1 MDRNKP
7 TPRTQRDVSQQQ
19 VNPYLP
25 NGKAY
30 SVDKK
35 SRAYQN
41 SVKDSEVK
49 NFTIGLRDIDES
61 IMYYFK
67 EVIRPSVIQ
76 NGAKLNVPIIY
87 GSPERWKSVQAD
99 GYYRDK
105 EGKIQVPLIMF
116 KRSSIEKN
124 RTLGNKLDGNEVN
137 NYVLVETRYNKRN
150 VYDRFSV
157 LANRKPSKQL
167 VATIIPDYVTIQYE
181 CVLFTDYV
189 EQMNKLIEGIN
200 FASDSY
206 WGDPERFKFRARIDT
221 YTTVT
226 ELSTGQDRAVKT
238 NFTITLQGYIIS
250 DQINKE
256 LANTDLVY
264 STSEI
269 IIGTETTTDAEGLGS
284 TTLTDSQGAAVTTFD
299 TAQLNYNQIVAGMT
313 FEEIKY
319 VALQNTAIATS
330 TTSTTA
336 TFNNV
341 QIANDLLP
349 AGFPAIGKADF
360 KVYVNGQFIPSS
372 QIVSI
377 EQVDSNIVVT
387 IDTVAVQYE
396 ILPDFEVVLIGK
408 FEPIT
413 QE

>member
-67 EVIRPSVIQ
+67 EVIRPSVVQ

-137 NYVLVETRYNKRN
+137 NYVLVETRYNRRN

-226 ELSTGQDRAVKT
+226 ELSTGQDRAVRQ
-238 NFTITLQGYIIS
+238 TLQSLYR
-250 DQINKE
+250 
-256 LANTDLVY
+256 
-264 STSEI
+264 
-269 IIGTETTTDAEGLGS
+269 
-284 TTLTDSQGAAVTTFD
+284 D
-299 TAQLNYNQIVAGMT
+299 T
-313 FEEIKY
+313 
-319 VALQNTAIATS
+319 
-330 TTSTTA
+330 
-336 TFNNV
+336 
-341 QIANDLLP
+341 
-349 AGFPAIGKADF
+349 
-360 KVYVNGQFIPSS
+360 SS
-372 QIVSI
+372 QIRLTKS
-377 EQVDSNIVVT
+377 
-387 IDTVAVQYE
+387 
-396 ILPDFEVVLIGK
+396 
-408 FEPIT
+408 
-413 QE
+413 

>member
-7 TPRTQRDVSQQQ
+7 TPRTQRDVSQMQ

-25 NGKAY
+25 NGK
-30 SVDKK
+30 SWSKGKK
-35 SRAYQN
+35 NRANQI

-49 NFTIGLRDIDES
+49 NFTVGLRDIDES

-67 EVIRPSVIQ
+67 EVIRPSVMQ
-76 NGAKLNVPIIY
+76 NGNKINVPIIY

-137 NYVLVETRYNKRN
+137 NYVLVETRYNRRN

-157 LANRKPSKQL
+157 INNRKPSKEL

-189 EQMNKLIEGIN
+189 EQMNKLVEAIN

-226 ELSTGQDRAVKT
+226 ELNSGQDRAVKT
-238 NFTITLQGYIIS
+238 NFVITLQGYIIS
-250 DQINKE
+250 DHINKE

-264 STSEI
+264 STSQV
-269 IIGTETTTDAEGLGS
+269 IIGTEAVEDINGTTT
-284 TTLTDSQGAAVTTFD
+284 TITDSQGAAVTTFD
-299 TAQLNYNQIVAGMT
+299 TSQLNYNQIVAGMT
-313 FEEIKY
+313 FEEIRY
-319 VALQNTAIATS
+319 VALQNTAIAT
-330 TTSTTA
+330 TVTSTTA
-336 TFNNV
+336 TFTNV
-341 QIANDLLP
+341 QIAEDKVP
-349 AGFPAIGKADF
+349 AGFPAIGVADF
-360 KVYVNGQFIPSS
+360 ELYVNGQRVPTS
-372 QIVSI
+372 QVTGII
-377 EQVDSNIVVT
+377 QQGNDIVVT
-387 IDTVAVQYE
+387 VDTVALQYE
-396 ILPDFEVVLIGK
+396 LLSTFEVVLIGK
-408 FEPIT
+408 FETIT
-413 QE
+413 Q

>member
-1 MDRNKP
+1 MSRNKP
-7 TPRTQRDVSQQQ
+7 TPRTQREVSQMQ

-25 NGKAY
+25 NGKAWAK
-30 SVDKK
+30 DKK
-35 SRAYQN
+35 DRANQI
-41 SVKDSEVK
+41 SVKDSEIK
-49 NFTIGLRDIDES
+49 NFTVGLRDIDES

-67 EVIRPSVIQ
+67 EVIRPSVMQ
-76 NGAKLNVPIIY
+76 NGSKINVPIIY

-124 RTLGNKLDGNEVN
+124 RTLGNKLDGNEVK

-150 VYDRFSV
+150 IYDRFSI
-157 LANRKPSKQL
+157 LTNRQPSKEL

-189 EQMNKLIEGIN
+189 EQMNKLVEAIN

-226 ELSTGQDRAVKT
+226 ELNSGQDRAVKT
-238 NFTITLQGYIIS
+238 NFVITLQGYIIS

-264 STSEI
+264 
-269 IIGTETTTDAEGLGS
+269 GTAQINFQLETAGSIEELEYRTAETTSQAAANFLDSGASSAGGSEGMS
-284 TTLTDSQGAAVTTFD
+284 YD
-299 TAQLNYNQIVAGMT
+299 
-313 FEEIKY
+313 EIRY
-319 VALQNTAIATS
+319 LSLQNTAIASSS
-330 TTSTTA
+330 TATTA
-336 TFNNV
+336 TFTDV
-341 QIANDLLP
+341 RIANELVP
-349 AGFPAIGKADF
+349 TGFGAIGKQDF
-360 KVYVNGQFIPSS
+360 QVFVNGQYIPVD
-372 QIVSI
+372 QVESI
-377 EQVDSNIVVT
+377 TQTGNNIVIT
-387 IDTVAVQYE
+387 LDTVGMEYQ
-396 ILPDFEVVLIGK
+396 LQSSFEVVLVGK

-413 QE
+413 D

>member
-67 EVIRPSVIQ
+67 EVIRPSVVQ

-137 NYVLVETRYNKRN
+137 NYVLVETRYNRRN

-226 ELSTGQDRAVKT
+226 ELNTGQDRAVKT

-269 IIGTETTTDAEGLGS
+269 IIGTETTTDAEGLGA

-319 VALQNTAIATS
+319 IALQNTAIATS

-341 QIANDLLP
+341 QIANELLP

>member
-1 MDRNKP
+1 MDRKKP

-41 SVKDSEVK
+41 SVKDSEIK

-76 NGAKLNVPIIY
+76 NGSKLNVPIIY

-157 LANRKPSKQL
+157 LSNRKPSKQL

-226 ELSTGQDRAVKT
+226 ELNTGQDRAVKT

-264 STSEI
+264 STSEV
-269 IIGTETTTDAEGLGS
+269 IIGTETTTDAEGLES

-299 TAQLNYNQIVAGMT
+299 TAQLNFNQIVAGMT

-341 QIANDLLP
+341 QIASALLP
-349 AGFPAIGKADF
+349 AGFPAISKADF

>member
-7 TPRTQRDVSQQQ
+7 TPRTQREVSQMQ

-25 NGKAY
+25 AGKPWLK
-30 SVDKK
+30 DKK
-35 SRAYQN
+35 NRANQI

-49 NFTIGLRDIDES
+49 NFTVGLRDIDES

-67 EVIRPSVIQ
+67 EVIRPSVMQ
-76 NGAKLNVPIIY
+76 NGSKINVPIIY

-124 RTLGNKLDGNEVN
+124 RTLGNKLDGNEVK
-137 NYVLVETRYNKRN
+137 NYVLVETRYNRRN
-150 VYDRFSV
+150 IYDRFSI
-157 LANRKPSKQL
+157 LNNRQPSKEL

-189 EQMNKLIEGIN
+189 EQMNKLVEAIN

-226 ELSTGQDRAVKT
+226 ELNSGQDRAVKT
-238 NFTITLQGYIIS
+238 NFVITLQGYIIS

-264 STSEI
+264 GTSQINFQLETAGSI
-269 IIGTETTTDAEGLGS
+269 EELEYRTAETTSQAATNFLDSGVTSGGGGTEGMSYDEIRYLSLQNSAIAS
-284 TTLTDSQGAAVTTFD
+284 AVT
-299 TAQLNYNQIVAGMT
+299 A
-313 FEEIKY
+313 
-319 VALQNTAIATS
+319 
-330 TTSTTA
+330 TTA
-336 TFNNV
+336 TFTDV
-341 QIANDLLP
+341 QIANDLVP
-349 AGFPAIGKADF
+349 TGFVSIGKNDF
-360 KVYVNGQFIPSS
+360 QVFVNGQYIP
-372 QIVSI
+372 VN
-377 EQVDSNIVVT
+377 QVDSIVQDGNNIVVT
-387 IDTVAVQYE
+387 LDTVGMQYQ
-396 ILPDFEVVLIGK
+396 LQPTFEVVLVGK

-413 QE
+413 E

>member
-7 TPRTQRDVSQQQ
+7 TPRTQREVSQMQ

-35 SRAYQN
+35 SRAQQN

-49 NFTIGLRDIDES
+49 NFTVGLKDIDES

-67 EVIRPSVIQ
+67 EVIRPSVMQ
-76 NGAKLNVPIIY
+76 NGNKLNVPIIY

-157 LANRKPSKQL
+157 LSNRKPSKQL

-189 EQMNKLIEGIN
+189 AQMNKLIEAIN

-206 WGDPERFKFRARIDT
+206 WGDPERFKFRARIDS

-226 ELSTGQDRAVKT
+226 ELNSGQDRAVKT
-238 NFTITLQGYIIS
+238 NFVITLQGYIIS

-269 IIGTETTTDAEGLGS
+269 IIGTETVTDAEGLAS

-299 TAQLNYNQIVAGMT
+299 TSQLNYNQIVAGMT
-313 FEEIKY
+313 FEEIQF
-319 VALQNTAIATS
+319 VALQNSAIATS

-336 TFNNV
+336 TFSNV
-341 QIANDLLP
+341 EIAYDLIP
-349 AGFPAIGKADF
+349 AGFPNISKADF
-360 KVYVNGQFIPSS
+360 KVYINGQFIPVS
-372 QIVSI
+372 QVTGI
-377 EQVDSNIVVT
+377 EQNGNNIVVT

-396 ILPDFEVVLIGK
+396 ILDGFEVVLIGK
-408 FEPIT
+408 FKPIT
-413 QE
+413 E

>member
-67 EVIRPSVIQ
+67 EVIRPSVVQ

-137 NYVLVETRYNKRN
+137 NYVLVETRYNRRN

-269 IIGTETTTDAEGLGS
+269 IIGTETTTDAAGLGS
-284 TTLTDSQGAAVTTFD
+284 TALTDSQGAAVTTFD

>member
-67 EVIRPSVIQ
+67 EVIRPSVVQ

-167 VATIIPDYVTIQYE
+167 IATIIPDYVTIQYE

-269 IIGTETTTDAEGLGS
+269 IIGTETTTDAAGLGS
-284 TTLTDSQGAAVTTFD
+284 TALTDSQGAAVTTFD